1 MSPWLQIAAMEDEE
15 DINGLIGQLIR
26 KGVIKS
32 VDLAAGLA
40 VIESGEIVSPPLP
53 WVEAYAGLFRSW
65 SPPSEGEQVVLLCPE
80 GDIEGGII
88 LRGLTSDQFPKPSDT
103 ADHSIHGADGLI
115 FTLTPAGLQIVAP
128 EGVEIT
134 ADVTITGN
142 VAVTGDITASGTVT
156 GNADAVGGGISLKGH
171 THSGVAAGT
180 ASTGGPQ

>member
-32 VDLAAGLA
+32 VDLGAGFA
-40 VIESGEIVSPPLP
+40 VMEVGEIVSPPLP
-53 WVEAYAGLFRSW
+53 WVEAYAGSFRSW
-65 SPPSEGEQVVLLCPE
+65 SPPSEGEQAILLCPE

-88 LRGLTSDQFPKPSDT
+88 LRGLTSDQFPKAGDT
-103 ADHSIHGADGLI
+103 ADHSIHGAEGLI

-128 EGVEIT
+128 DDVTIEGN
-134 ADVTITGN
+134 VTITGDLGVIGN
-142 VAVTGDITASGTVT
+142 VAATEDVTAS
-156 GNADAVGGGISLKGH
+156 GISLKNH
-171 THSGVAAGT
+171 THSGVQSGA

>member
-1 MSPWLQIAAMEDEE
+1 MEDEE

-26 KGVIKS
+26 KGVIQS
-32 VDLAAGLA
+32 VDLAAGRA
-40 VIESGEIVSPPLP
+40 VIEVGEIVSPPLP
-53 WVEAYAGLFRSW
+53 WVEAFAGLFRSW
-65 SPPSEGEQVVLLCPE
+65 SPPSEGEQAILLCPE
-80 GDIEGGII
+80 GDIEGAII

-103 ADHSIHGADGLI
+103 ADHSIHGAEGLI

-128 EGVEIT
+128 QGVEIT

-142 VAVTGDITASGTVT
+142 VAVTGDIGVTGDVSASGTVT
-156 GNADAVGGGISLKGH
+156 GDTDAVGGGISLKNH